1 MRDVASVAGVS
12 LSTVSR
18 VITGSV
24 PVKPDLAQRV
34 RAAVD
39 LLGYRPDATASS
51 LRRADRASLTI
62 GLVFEDVAN
71 AFFQAVYRSVED
83 IARTRGVLTIV
94 GSSDEDPD
102 RERELTQAFL
112 GRRVDGLVIAPA
124 GRDQSYLTRDREAG
138 VALVFLDRPPGFID
152 ADVVVTDNAGGTAA
166 GVAHLIAAG
175 HRRIGFLGDS
185 DTLFTAR
192 ERLAGYRSAL
202 DEAGIPHDPS
212 LVRMGVRAPGE
223 AGDAAAGMLAAPA
236 PPTAFLTA
244 RNTIT
249 VGVVYRLRELGLRRD
264 IALVGFD
271 DLEFADLV
279 EPGITVVAQ
288 DPAGMGT
295 VAATRLFARID
306 GAAGDF
312 DRIVL
317 PTRLLPRG
325 SGEIPPHPAPGGR
338 P

>member
-1 MRDVASVAGVS
+1 MRDVARVAGVS

-24 PVKPDLAQRV
+24 PVKPELAQRV
-34 RAAVD
+34 RDAVD
-39 LLGYRPDATASS
+39 LLAYRPDATASS
-51 LRRADRASLTI
+51 LRRADRVSLTI

-94 GSSDEDPD
+94 GSSDEDPE

-124 GRDQSYLTRDREAG
+124 GRDQSYLTRDRDTG
-138 VALVFLDRPPGFID
+138 VALVFVDRPPGFID
-152 ADVVVTDNAGGTAA
+152 ADVVTSDNAGGARA
-166 GVAHLIAAG
+166 GVTHMLAAG
-175 HRRIGFLGDS
+175 HRRIAFLGDTES
-185 DTLFTAR
+185 TFTAR
-192 ERLAGYRSAL
+192 ERLAGYRGAL
-202 DEAGIPHDPS
+202 AEAGIPYDPGI
-212 LVRMGVRAPGE
+212 VRMGVREPAQVGE
-223 AGDAAAGMLAAPA
+223 AAAALLSAPDA
-236 PPTAFLTA
+236 PTAFFTA

-249 VGVVYRLRELGLRRD
+249 VGVIYRLRALGLQRT

-271 DLEFADLV
+271 DLEFADLI

-288 DPAGMGT
+288 DPAGIGT
-295 VAATRLFARID
+295 QAAMRLFDRID
-306 GAAGDF
+306 GMGDAY

-317 PTRLLPRG
+317 PTRLVPRG
-325 SGEIPPHPAPGGR
+325 SGEILPPAG
-338 P
+338 

>member
-24 PVKPDLAQRV
+24 PVKPELAQRV
-34 RAAVD
+34 RDAVE

-51 LRRADRASLTI
+51 LRRADRVSLTI

-83 IARTRGVLTIV
+83 VARTRGVLTIV

-138 VALVFLDRPPGFID
+138 VALVFVDRPPGFID
-152 ADVVVTDNAGGTAA
+152 ADVVMSDNAGGARD
-166 GVAHLIAAG
+166 GVAHLLASG
-175 HRRIGFLGDS
+175 HRRIAFLGDAES
-185 DTLFTAR
+185 TFTAR
-192 ERLAGYRSAL
+192 ERLAGYRAAL
-202 DEAGIPHDPS
+202 ATAGVPHDPS
-212 LVRMGVRAPGE
+212 LVRMGVRDPGE
-223 AGDAAAGMLAAPA
+223 AGEAAAAMLAGAS
-236 PPTAFLTA
+236 PPTAFFTA

-249 VGVVYRLRELGLRRD
+249 VGVVYRLRSLGLQRSV
-264 IALVGFD
+264 ALMGFD
-271 DLEFADLV
+271 DLELADLV
-279 EPGITVVAQ
+279 EPGISVVAQ
-288 DPAGMGT
+288 DPSGMGT
-295 VAATRLFARID
+295 VAANQLFDRID
-306 GAAGDF
+306 GVGGGY

-317 PTRLLPRG
+317 PTRLVPRG
-325 SGEIPPHPAPGGR
+325 SGEIPPAAG
-338 P
+338 